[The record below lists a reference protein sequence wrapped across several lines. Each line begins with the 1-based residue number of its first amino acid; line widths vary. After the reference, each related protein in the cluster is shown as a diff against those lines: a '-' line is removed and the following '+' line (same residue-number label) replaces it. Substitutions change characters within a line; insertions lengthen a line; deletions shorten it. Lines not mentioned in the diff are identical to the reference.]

1 MTTGGLA
8 RYRHIAIEGAIGAG
22 KTTLARE
29 LAARVGAE
37 LMLEQPAENPFL
49 GRFYADMKG
58 YAFQT
63 QLFFLFQ
70 RQRQVQAIAQPTM
83 FASTVVSDFM
93 LAKDTIF
100 AKLTLSDDEYRLY
113 AQMYAPIAAQL
124 PEPDVVVWLQA
135 SPQTLLQ
142 RVQRR
147 GVAMEERIDI
157 TYLTGLADAYAEYF
171 STSIGVPV
179 LAVDSERFNP
189 VERPADLDD
198 LIDRLERFEGR
209 RGFLVAERQTSFG

>member
-1 MTTGGLA
+1 MSEGIA
-8 RYRHIAIEGAIGAG
+8 RFRHIAVEGPIGAG
-22 KTTLARE
+22 KTTLAHL
-29 LAARVGAE
+29 LARRIGAE

-49 GRFYADMKG
+49 DRFYDDMPG

-70 RQRQVQAIAQPTM
+70 RERQVRGLAQSSM
-83 FASTVVSDFM
+83 FDQGVVSDFM
-93 LAKDTIF
+93 FAKDAIF

-142 RVQRR
+142 RVRRR
-147 GVAMEERIDI
+147 GVTMEERIDEA
-157 TYLTGLADAYAEYF
+157 YLAGLADAYAEHF
-171 STSIGVPV
+171 SSSIGVPV

-189 VERPADLDD
+189 VERPSDLDD
-198 LIDRLERFEGR
+198 LIERLARFDGQ
-209 RGFLVAERQTSFG
+209 RGFLVADRQTSFG

>member
-1 MTTGGLA
+1 MTPTLHFIYGNP
-8 RYRHIAIEGAIGAG
+8 GAG

-29 LAARVGAE
+29 LAGRIGAE

-93 LAKDTIF
+93 LAKDTVF

-142 RVQRR
+142 RVRRR
-147 GVAMEERIDI
+147 GVTMDERIDI
-157 TYLTGLADAYAEYF
+157 AYLAGLADAYAEYF
-171 STSIGVPV
+171 SSSTGCTPRSMPS
-179 LAVDSERFNP
+179 L
-189 VERPADLDD
+189 
-198 LIDRLERFEGR
+198 R
-209 RGFLVAERQTSFG
+209 RGCRSRIWWCGCRPRLPP

>member
-1 MTTGGLA
+1 MSVLT

-22 KTTLARE
+22 KTTLARQ
-29 LAARVGAE
+29 LAARLGAE
-37 LMLEQPAENPFL
+37 VMLEQAAENPFL

-70 RQRQVQAIAQPTM
+70 RQKQVQAIAQPTM
-83 FASTVVSDFM
+83 FASSVVSDFM
-93 LAKDTIF
+93 FAKDAIF

-124 PEPDVVVWLQA
+124 PAPDLVVWLQA

-142 RVQRR
+142 RVRRR
-147 GVAMEERIDI
+147 GVMMEERIDLA
-157 TYLTGLADAYAEYF
+157 YLARLADAYAEYF
-171 STSIGVPV
+171 AGSDSVPV
-179 LAVDSERFNP
+179 FAVDTEHFNP
-189 VERPADLDD
+189 VDRPDDLDLLVD
-198 LIDRLERFEGR
+198 GLEHFEGR
-209 RGFLVAERQTSFG
+209 RGFLAAGRQATFG

>member
-1 MTTGGLA
+1 MTTAGLS

-135 SPQTLLQ
+135 SPPTLLQ

-147 GVAMEERIDI
+147 GVAMEERID
-157 TYLTGLADAYAEYF
+157 LGLPDG
-171 STSIGVPV
+171 IGRRLRRV
-179 LAVDSERFNP
+179 LL
-189 VERPADLDD
+189 RPASACRCWRSTASAS
-198 LIDRLERFEGR
+198 IRSSG
-209 RGFLVAERQTSFG
+209 RQTSMT